1 VVPESEL
8 KPRFLKKKQNKTKQ
22 KVGAKWKINYHIYS
36 KLSGLI
42 FHPKNQFKN
51 VSRFQNFKENFQI
64 FRSSSSSLAELFI
77 LQISASWGGK
87 KKRSALIQRLFI
99 WKKLAQNREG
109 FSNVTKI

>member
-1 VVPESEL
+1 VE
-8 KPRFLKKKQNKTKQ
+8 
-22 KVGAKWKINYHIYS
+22 INYHIYS

-87 KKRSALIQRLFI
+87 KKEVSALIQRLFI
-99 WKKLAQNREG
+99 WKKLAQIEKVLAMSPKIYIAG
-109 FSNVTKI
+109 FLKFFIFLSDLYTI